1 MSNKQ
6 SYRKDVKAGCHKLQQ
21 GRQVFFGST
30 PAQFLNKIGS
40 RRLGTVH
47 VFNDVISLLQ
57 HRPCLMHTTCV
68 PWDNKPQAQT
78 EAFPDPV
85 SSEIWKFTQT
95 RCICNSAWAAKQ
107 QHYTAHSQAAA
118 AIILLAYRIN
128 PQYLSDV
135 FLRVFPPKL
144 IIFIIE
150 AHERQH
156 ASGEQGIDVLL
167 HVLPG
172 G

>member
-1 MSNKQ
+1 MQ
-6 SYRKDVKAGCHKLQQ
+6 
-21 GRQVFFGST
+21 
-30 PAQFLNKIGS
+30 
-40 RRLGTVH
+40 
-47 VFNDVISLLQ
+47 
-57 HRPCLMHTTCV
+57 TC
-68 PWDNKPQAQT
+68 
-78 EAFPDPV
+78 
-85 SSEIWKFTQT
+85 
-95 RCICNSAWAAKQ
+95 CICNSAWAAKQ
-107 QHYTAHSQAAA
+107 QHCIAQSQVAAA
-118 AIILLAYRIN
+118 FMLLAYCIN
-128 PQYLSDV
+128 PYYLSDV

>member
-1 MSNKQ
+1 M
-6 SYRKDVKAGCHKLQQ
+6 
-21 GRQVFFGST
+21 
-30 PAQFLNKIGS
+30 
-40 RRLGTVH
+40 
-47 VFNDVISLLQ
+47 
-57 HRPCLMHTTCV
+57 
-68 PWDNKPQAQT
+68 
-78 EAFPDPV
+78 
-85 SSEIWKFTQT
+85 
-95 RCICNSAWAAKQ
+95 
-107 QHYTAHSQAAA
+107 
-118 AIILLAYRIN
+118 LLAYCVN
-128 PQYLSDV
+128 PHYLSDV